1 MRGVL
6 RIGGFLDVRH
16 VPRQSGA
23 CGSSCSLSVPG
34 FCGRR
39 RLGDGF
45 GGTVAGD
52 GTRRRL
58 GIAVSRF
65 VMNCNVAGRVT
76 PLQQRCAPRPAAR
89 SFWAPQRRLLA
100 ASSRIA
106 LPALQSAVVGVQP
119 TTFLAPR
126 PGAQARQRRS
136 AATPCTY
143 GAQASSLARKR
154 TAMRSERA
162 SDDARTGNR
171 LSTKSVGTQRRFRIS
186 ANAQSSTWSGAKWC
200 QAVTR
205 TFFRGNVYFNPV
217 CSAYWRSIGL
227 GGCLT
232 SWRDGSFRRF
242 MSRCE
247 DSYGCLA
254 GPER

>member
-6 RIGGFLDVRH
+6 RIGRFLGVRH

-23 CGSSCSLSVPG
+23 CGSSCRLSVPG

-39 RLGDGF
+39 RRREGF

-58 GIAVSRF
+58 GTAVSRF

-76 PLQQRCAPRPAAR
+76 PPQQRCAPRPAAR
-89 SFWAPQRRLLA
+89 SFRAPQRRLLA
-100 ASSRIA
+100 ASSRTV

-126 PGAQARQRRS
+126 PGAQARRRRS

-143 GAQASSLARKR
+143 GAQASSLARSVPR
-154 TAMRSERA
+154 CEA
-162 SDDARTGNR
+162 SGLVTTPGPETGYRRN
-171 LSTKSVGTQRRFRIS
+171 LLVHNVDFGFWLTLNGQRG
-186 ANAQSSTWSGAKWC
+186 QVPSGA
-200 QAVTR
+200 R
-205 TFFRGNVYFNPV
+205 PLPGHFFAGM
-217 CSAYWRSIGL
+217 STSIRCALPTGEAL
-227 GGCLT
+227 DWGAALRAGGTVVFGVL
-232 SWRDGSFRRF
+232 
-242 MSRCE
+242 
-247 DSYGCLA
+247 
-254 GPER
+254 

>member
-6 RIGGFLDVRH
+6 RIGRFLGVRH

-23 CGSSCSLSVPG
+23 CGSSCRLSVPG

-39 RLGDGF
+39 RRREGF

-58 GIAVSRF
+58 GTAVSRF

-76 PLQQRCAPRPAAR
+76 PPQQRCAPRPAAR
-89 SFWAPQRRLLA
+89 SFRAPQRRLLA
-100 ASSRIA
+100 ASSRTV

-126 PGAQARQRRS
+126 PGAQARRRRS
-136 AATPCTY
+136 AAD
-143 GAQASSLARKR
+143 ALHLRRASVVTSAKR

-162 SDDARTGNR
+162 SDDARTGKPAIDGICWYTT
-171 LSTKSVGTQRRFRIS
+171 SIS
-186 ANAQSSTWSGAKWC
+186 DFG
-200 QAVTR
+200 
-205 TFFRGNVYFNPV
+205 
-217 CSAYWRSIGL
+217 
-227 GGCLT
+227 
-232 SWRDGSFRRF
+232 
-242 MSRCE
+242 
-247 DSYGCLA
+247 
-254 GPER
+254 